1 MEFIQFKKRL
11 LMPLSCQT
19 TLLWF
24 IVLYL
29 LVTEWSGD
37 VLCHDSISWEASVIN
52 SKHRISCKTVA
63 EMYTSCPCVIAAALK
78 LVKLKFSLPMNWQ
91 KPCCAWE
98 EHIEKPGYS
107 FGKPHKLCGSHE
119 ERRQFTLPLNWPKL
133 CWVLED
139 HYKKHIY
146 PSSKPHKPC
155 ET

>member
-1 MEFIQFKKRL
+1 MSDYII
-11 LMPLSCQT
+11 MIHSPLPGSN
-19 TLLWF
+19 
-24 IVLYL
+24 
-29 LVTEWSGD
+29 D